1 MTESARTRANQQN
14 AKKSTGPR
22 TAAGKAAVA
31 QNARQHGLSGSF
43 SILAHEDS
51 AEFHALLDQYRAEF
65 KPASADETFL
75 VEQMAQSRWTLAR
88 ARRIEAQLMN
98 QLAGQPAQPD
108 NPDASIAAELLARS
122 GSAPATVQRY
132 ATAAERSY
140 FRARREFQQGRAR
153 EFRNKANEAQTWLQ
167 RELGEFRNSA
177 PPQPLNLEQA
187 VHGLRKALRD
197 DFEPHRRPA
206 ADPTVA
212 IPVHFP
218 AAPDPD
224 RTE

>member
-140 FRARREFQQGRAR
+140 FRARRELQQGRSR
-153 EFRNKANEAQTWLQ
+153 EFRNKANEAQAWLQ
-167 RELGEFRNSA
+167 SELRNSV
-177 PPQPLNLEQA
+177 PPQLPSLQE
-187 VHGLRKALRD
+187 ALHR
-197 DFEPHRRPA
+197 DFEPHRPPI
-206 ADPTVA
+206 DPTVA
-212 IPVHFP
+212 VPVYFP
-218 AAPDPD
+218 PDSEPN
-224 RTE
+224 RGPNG